1 MKLGK
6 SRFGKCWGSFGD
18 GDWFFADH
26 FWLPGGGKSPEVT
39 SYPVVEFGRAL
50 EEESRMQRKSLETWE
65 LLGGILWLWP
75 SLLNLFTL
83 TYAF

>member
-1 MKLGK
+1 MINLKE
-6 SRFGKCWGSFGD
+6 RC
-18 GDWFFADH
+18 A
-26 FWLPGGGKSPEVT
+26 KSPLLLVIDALLTTFDIAEKGKRQGVT
-39 SYPVVEFGRAL
+39 SYPVLEFVRGL
-50 EEESRMQRKSLETWE
+50 EEDSQMQRKSLETWE